1 MLSYIASVLYPI
13 YLFLDAFLESI
24 CSTTVPPNF
33 LFHAFL
39 SWQLWECTQLT
50 TTTLSKSKIMQVWLH
65 IQYFFHSNTS
75 GPGPR
80 DYYTF
85 FPFIIQ
91 VWDSKHQVALYPL
104 GWFLFLLCSEGSNSI
119 QCNKLK
125 ESDENKCKVL
135 SSRLDIYKLLFCQI
149 FFLSLL
155 LLLQLSKQ

>member
-50 TTTLSKSKIMQVWLH
+50 TTLAQSQKSCKCDF
-65 IQYFFHSNTS
+65 QYFFCSIATQWS
-75 GPGPR
+75 ILP
-80 DYYTF
+80 F

-104 GWFLFLLCSEGSNSI
+104 GMISFFALEGSHSVCI

-155 LLLQLSKQ
+155 MLLQLSKQ